1 MEEVHKHLERQLR
14 RQIKI
19 EKWRPLIA
27 AAVATYTLVGTFAA
41 LSYGQGGADGV
52 HSASIFA
59 GVMALMFGLSG
70 AALGFL
76 GAATMTI
83 SMIAISGYAG
93 APVGPWAAV
102 LAVMLPLAIACS
114 PPKS

>member
-1 MEEVHKHLERQLR
+1 MEEVHKDLERQLR

-19 EKWRPLIA
+19 DKWRPLIA
-27 AAVATYTLVGTFAA
+27 AAVATYTLVGTFSA
-41 LSYGQGGADGV
+41 LSYGQGGDGGV

-83 SMIAISGYAG
+83 SMIVISGYAG
-93 APVGPWAAV
+93 APIGPWTAV
-102 LAVMLPLAIACS
+102 ISFMFPLAIVCS